1 MKPAK
6 ILLFMLGVFVLLA
19 AAMWFTPQDGV
30 KMGKFTFHMPTF
42 EEMLLDED
50 VEYADVSAIIN
61 NQFNIDSAASISV
74 DTLHGDTIKEVIP
87 KASYDSLVSK
97 IHKLEL
103 IQTGRQNL
111 YRFFERLEND
121 SLTRIMHYGDSQIEG
136 DRMTA
141 FIRNKLQLK
150 FGGTGLGLRPAL
162 QPYDFVFSARQENS
176 DNWQR
181 YPLYGKIDSLVD
193 HRKYGAMA
201 AFSRFAP
208 LTYDSIPFRP
218 TTDYRAELNIAAT
231 NFSFELTRRYEYFRM
246 FYGNAKEPVQIRL
259 GANGT
264 IVLRD
269 SLKANLDY
277 GVIECDLPDTTDNIS
292 LLFEGF
298 DSPDIYGI
306 ELASRSGIIIDN
318 IALRGS
324 SGLFFTLNDFEHS
337 LKMYDDLKP
346 ALFFL
351 QFGGNMVPY
360 LSEGGP
366 KRVKNYMRGF
376 RAQIRRLKRTCP
388 DAAIIIIGPGDMS
401 TKQKD
406 RFVTYKNLPAL
417 VEAMKDVAMATGC
430 GYWNMYEA
438 MGGKNSMPSWVNADP
453 ELARPD
459 YVHFSTRGA
468 RLIAN
473 MFYNALIFEYNNY
486 LQGKNEN

>member
-1 MKPAK
+1 MRPAK
-6 ILLFMLGVFVLLA
+6 ILSFMLGIFVLLA
-19 AAMWFTPQDGV
+19 ASMWATPPDGV
-30 KMGKFTFHMPTF
+30 KLGEFTFHMPTF
-42 EEMLLDED
+42 KEMLLNDE
-50 VEYADVSAIIN
+50 VEYADVSSIIE
-61 NQFNIDSAASISV
+61 NQFNIDSATSV
-74 DTLHGDTIKEVIP
+74 TLDTLHGDTVKEIKR
-87 KASYDSLVSK
+87 KASYDALVSR

-103 IQTGRQNL
+103 TETGRKNL
-111 YRFFERLEND
+111 YRFFEKLEND

-141 FIRNKLQLK
+141 FIRNKLQMR
-150 FGGTGLGLRPAL
+150 FGGSGLGLRPAL
-162 QPYDFVFSARQENS
+162 QPYDFVFSAKQENS
-176 DNWQR
+176 DNWKR

-193 HRKYGAMA
+193 HKKYGAMA

-218 TTDYRAELNIAAT
+218 TTHYRAELNIAAT
-231 NFSFELTRRYEYFRM
+231 SFSFELTRRYEYFRL
-246 FYGNAKEPVQIRL
+246 FYGNAKEPLQIRL

-277 GVIECDLPDTTDNIS
+277 GVIECDLPDTTSNIS

-306 ELASRSGIIIDN
+306 ELASRSGIIVDN

-337 LKMYDDLKP
+337 LKMYNDLKP
-346 ALFFL
+346 GLFFL

-360 LSEGGP
+360 ISEGGP
-366 KRVKNYMRGF
+366 KRIKNYMRGF
-376 RAQIRRLKRTCP
+376 RAQIRRIKRTCP
-388 DAAIIIIGPGDMS
+388 DAAIIVIGPSDMS
-401 TKQKD
+401 FKEKD
-406 RFVTYKNLPAL
+406 RFKTYNNLPEL
-417 VEAMKDVAMATGC
+417 VEAMENVALETGC
-430 GYWNMYEA
+430 GYWNMYDA

-486 LQGKNEN
+486 LQKKNEK

>member
-1 MKPAK
+1 
-6 ILLFMLGVFVLLA
+6 
-19 AAMWFTPQDGV
+19 
-30 KMGKFTFHMPTF
+30 
-42 EEMLLDED
+42 
-50 VEYADVSAIIN
+50 
-61 NQFNIDSAASISV
+61 
-74 DTLHGDTIKEVIP
+74 
-87 KASYDSLVSK
+87 
-97 IHKLEL
+97 
-103 IQTGRQNL
+103 
-111 YRFFERLEND
+111 
-121 SLTRIMHYGDSQIEG
+121 MHYGDSQIEG

-162 QPYDFVFSARQENS
+162 QPYDFIFSARQENS
-176 DNWQR
+176 DNWKR

-201 AFSRFAP
+201 AFSRYAP

-218 TTDYRAELNIAAT
+218 TTHYRAELNIAAT

-259 GANGT
+259 GANGK

-269 SLKANLDY
+269 SLKANVDY

-306 ELASRSGIIIDN
+306 ELASRSGIIVDN

-337 LKMYDDLKP
+337 LKMYNDLKP

-376 RAQIRRLKRTCP
+376 RAQIRWIKRTCP
-388 DAAIIIIGPGDMS
+388 DAAIVIIGPSDMS

-406 RFVTYKNLPAL
+406 RFETFKNLPEL
-417 VEAMKDVAMATGC
+417 VEAMKDVAMSTGC

-486 LQGKNEN
+486 LQEKNEN